1 MYVKILKDDMK
12 HNDMQYQEGINTDIY
27 PFDERPYIDGGL
39 FFSDENHINA
49 WFEYGSKIAVV
60 LIPEK
65 EKVVPLDFG
74 LFQKYKAHRIIL
86 SEIRDMFTLETVLWM
101 KSVDIDIHAYDEAL
115 LLAAVIN
122 KKEAFIKFLIE
133 KEHAQC
139 GYAFRRAVENGYSHI
154 IPYLVEAGADIH
166 SNDDLA
172 LRSAVRSDNLKIV
185 QYLIENGADV
195 HAQYEDSLQ
204 ISAERGNLE
213 IMKLLI
219 ASGAD
224 IHSSN
229 DEALYNTASWGR
241 MECVQFLM
249 EHGADIHAVNERALR
264 TAVEKGYINIAE
276 YLIKYGA
283 NIKTAIRNAKRVKED
298 KTMDAVQEYIKTQK
312 AN

>member
-49 WFEYGSKIAVV
+49 WFECGSKIAVV

-101 KSVDIDIHAYDEAL
+101 KAVGIDIHAYDEAL

-133 KEHAQC
+133 KERAQC
-139 GYAFRRAVENGYSHI
+139 GYAFRRAVENGYSHV
-154 IPYLVEAGADIH
+154 IPYFVEAGADIH
-166 SNDDLA
+166 SNNDLA
-172 LRSAVRSDNLKIV
+172 LKSAVRSDNLEIV
-185 QYLIENGADV
+185 QLNKRGFPPTSIGGGMNRQSKHNG
-195 HAQYEDSLQ
+195 
-204 ISAERGNLE
+204 
-213 IMKLLI
+213 
-219 ASGAD
+219 SG
-224 IHSSN
+224 
-229 DEALYNTASWGR
+229 GR
-241 MECVQFLM
+241 RETGIP
-249 EHGADIHAVNERALR
+249 H
-264 TAVEKGYINIAE
+264 
-276 YLIKYGA
+276 
-283 NIKTAIRNAKRVKED
+283 
-298 KTMDAVQEYIKTQK
+298 
-312 AN
+312 